1 MMKYITMQK
10 KGNLVRVYVYKFKIN
25 KQETLLAYEWH
36 PKTENLI
43 SLGVHEIFFKNLK
56 N

>member
-1 MMKYITMQK
+1 MSI
-10 KGNLVRVYVYKFKIN
+10 NLKLIN
-25 KQETLLAYEWH
+25 KKQETLLAYEWH